1 MQKRAQRTRAE
12 CELCA
17 QREREVGIL
26 ESELDWDILIV
37 ERRDQTSTVVII
49 KGEIKGYRVRFA
61 IYSSIYI

>member
-1 MQKRAQRTRAE
+1 MQRRAQRTRAE

-17 QREREVGIL
+17 QRERGVGIL
-26 ESELDWDILIV
+26 GSGLGWGILMV
-37 ERRDQTSTVVII
+37 ERRGQASTVVIV